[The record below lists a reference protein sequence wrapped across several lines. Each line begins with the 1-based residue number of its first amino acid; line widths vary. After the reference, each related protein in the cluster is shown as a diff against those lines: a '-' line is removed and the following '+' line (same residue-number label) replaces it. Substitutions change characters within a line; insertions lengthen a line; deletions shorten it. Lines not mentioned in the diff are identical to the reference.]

1 VAENGGVAMFDGK
14 GELTVTGDGSGG
26 DLQLQGRKIVREG
39 CQFWKKGPGVVLID
53 EGKWR

>member
-1 VAENGGVAMFDGK
+1 MFDGK